1 MTKLKGAFTA
11 SNIEEE
17 EDEEEDDT
25 VRLLTYNFKK
35 KLVADINGSV
45 TLRSAENDK

>member
-1 MTKLKGAFTA
+1 MTDKLKGAFTA

-25 VRLLTYNFKK
+25 VRLLTYNFKIK
-35 KLVADINGSV
+35 IGY
-45 TLRSAENDK
+45 